1 MKIRIDGLEVPAI
14 VGVRKRER
22 EIPQTLLVDIE
33 FDVPPPEH
41 DGLDATVDYSAV
53 AELVCE
59 HIQAGRFRLIEM
71 AAATTAERVATAFGL
86 DDVWVRIV
94 KPAAS
99 STARF
104 VSAEHRLGPG

>member
-14 VGVRKRER
+14 IGVRERER
-22 EIPQTLLVDIE
+22 EIPQTLLVDVE
-33 FDVPPPEH
+33 FEVPPPEQ
-41 DGLDATVDYSAV
+41 DGLDVTVDYSAV
-53 AELVCE
+53 GELVRE
-59 HIQAGRFRLIEM
+59 HIQAGRFRLIET
-71 AAATTAERVATAFGL
+71 AAATTVERVARDFGL

-104 VSAEHRLGPG
+104 VSAEHRLSPG

>member
-53 AELVCE
+53 AEFVCE
-59 HIQAGRFRLIEM
+59 HIQAGAISPDRDGRGDHRGAGRDCL
-71 AAATTAERVATAFGL
+71 R
-86 DDVWVRIV
+86 
-94 KPAAS
+94 
-99 STARF
+99 AR
-104 VSAEHRLGPG
+104 

>member
-1 MKIRIDGLEVPAI
+1 MKIRIDRLEVPAI
-14 VGVRKRER
+14 VGVRERER
-22 EIPQTLLVDIE
+22 EIPQTLLVDVE
-33 FDVPPPEH
+33 FDVPPPGH

-53 AELVCE
+53 GELVRD
-59 HIQAGRFRLIEM
+59 HIQAGRFRLIET
-71 AAATTAERVATAFGL
+71 AAATAAERVARAFGL

-104 VSAEHRLGPG
+104 VSAEHRLGSG